1 MFSGVVMLD
10 REETSLPSIMD
21 KIVDEMIEK
30 KEIRPGDQDE
40 VLKALKQNRR

>member
-10 REETSLPSIMD
+10 REELSLSSIME

-30 KEIRPGDQDE
+30 KEIRPGDRDE
-40 VLKALKQNRR
+40 VLQALMQNRR